1 MRVLVACGVD
11 TWLEVRAC
19 QGATR
24 ELEYETVLRI
34 PALGEAMKAVEK
46 ASLDM
51 ARKGGGMWDYSR
63 KLDPGELDDLLPLFE
78 GAQER
83 DDGKSTARSVD
94 LSYYGKCFTLTLF
107 SFKSQ

>member
-1 MRVLVACGVD
+1 MD

-19 QGATR
+19 QNAAK

-34 PALGEAMKAVEK
+34 PALAEAMKAVEK

-51 ARKGGGMWDYSR
+51 AKKGGGMWDYPR
-63 KLDPGELDDLLPLFE
+63 KLEPRELYDMLTLFE

-83 DDGKSTARSVD
+83 DDGRSTARSVD
-94 LSYYGKCFTLTLF
+94 LSYYGRCYTLTLF
-107 SFKSQ
+107 AFKSQ

>member
-1 MRVLVACGVD
+1 MD

-19 QGATR
+19 QNAAK

-34 PALGEAMKAVEK
+34 PALAEAMKAVEK

-51 ARKGGGMWDYSR
+51 TKKGGGMWDYSR
-63 KLDPGELDDLLPLFE
+63 KLEPRELDDMLTLFE

-83 DDGKSTARSVD
+83 DDGRSTARSVD
-94 LSYYGKCFTLTLF
+94 LSYYGRCYTLTLF
-107 SFKSQ
+107 AFKSQ

>member
-1 MRVLVACGVD
+1 MD

-19 QGATR
+19 QNAAK

-34 PALGEAMKAVEK
+34 PALAEAMKAVEK

-51 ARKGGGMWDYSR
+51 AKKGGGMWDYSR
-63 KLDPGELDDLLPLFE
+63 KLEPRELDDMLTLFE

-83 DDGKSTARSVD
+83 DDGRSTARSVD
-94 LSYYGKCFTLTLF
+94 LSYYGRCYTLTLF
-107 SFKSQ
+107 AFKSQ